1 MATQS
6 ALTMAPPFSLPNQ
19 KGKVSA
25 LQDYLKQGPVLLA
38 FHRGTWCPNCRRK
51 FGELAQHSRDYVG
64 RGIQV
69 ITVVAQSS
77 DVVRRYVEEQ
87 GLPFNILIDES
98 RDVLKAYGVW
108 HRLGLDAWN
117 IARPAL
123 FLIDQTGRIH
133 YSFVSDRQ
141 DEFPTHETIVAA
153 IAKLGR

>member
-69 ITVVAQSS
+69 VTVVAQSS
-77 DVVRRYVEEQ
+77 DVVRRYVEDQ

-123 FLIDQTGRIH
+123 FLIDHTGKIH

-141 DEFPTHETIVAA
+141 DEFPTHETIVAE